1 MTWLKN
7 RKEPSNEKG
16 NMAKQ
21 PLSIKTQ
28 GMRELRRKISVL
40 DGNFDQLKEL
50 HEDVAKIVAF
60 RASQLAPVQSGELRD
75 TIRASG
81 TKTAGR
87 VRAGFKRVPYA
98 GPVHFGWS
106 TRPDAAKGWRGGPI
120 LPNPF
125 LYDALDE
132 RHNEVFETYFK
143 GVKKIQRKAGL

>member
-7 RKEPSNEKG
+7 RNEPANEKG

-50 HEDVAKIVAF
+50 HEDLAKIVAF

-87 VRAGFKRVPYA
+87 VRAGFKRVPYS